1 MNFNKKLNFYLNE
14 LNCSPKDLSNKS
26 HISQAVISRYRNG
39 ERTPRIESIQLEK
52 IANAIFEISIDK
64 GVNYTKEEI
73 MNELKNSINVNEQF
87 DYTSFSNNLNTLIT
101 LLNINIR
108 EMSKHIIFDATH
120 ISRIRYGKSRPSEPI
135 EFSKKICNYIILKYN
150 EPEKREALLNIIG
163 ANSNISTNTDLFNFL
178 FKWLTSPN
186 NSNKKNYIND
196 FLDNLDKF
204 DLNDYIK
211 AIKFDKLK
219 VPNIPFYIIKS
230 KRYYGIEEMKNGELD
245 FFKATVLSKSKED
258 IFMCSDMPMEDMA
271 KDVEFGKKWMFAIAM
286 CLKKGLHLN
295 IIHNLDRPF
304 NEMMLGLE
312 SWLPIYMTGQVS
324 PFYLKEVK
332 NSIYHHFNYVSG
344 VAALTGECIK
354 NHHSNGMYY
363 LSSNS
368 KEIAYY
374 KEKAQ
379 FMLKN
384 ASPLMEIYREND
396 SIKFSFA
403 LQKNNSIDANRKRF
417 LNSLPLFTIDN
428 ELLIKILKRNK
439 ISKEDIKKILNYKN
453 ENEKCIN
460 EILETNIITDNI
472 YIPTKDEFNLE
483 PLSLSLEDIFYNK
496 KINYNYDEYILHL
509 KSTKNYQL
517 NNNHYKLITSSNKTF
532 KNISISIIENNSV
545 IISKSGDPIIHFII
559 KHPKLINAISNFT
572 PLVNEN

>member
-73 MNELKNSINVNEQF
+73 MNELKNSINANEQF

-108 EMSKHIIFDATH
+108 EMSKHIIFDASH

-135 EFSKKICNYIILKYN
+135 KFSKKICNYIILKYN

-178 FKWLTSPN
+178 FKWLTSAN

-271 KDVEFGKKWMFAIAM
+271 KDIEFGKKWMFAIAM

-545 IISKSGDPIIHFII
+545 VISKSGDPIIHFII

>member
-108 EMSKHIIFDATH
+108 EMSKHIIFDASH

-135 EFSKKICNYIILKYN
+135 EFSKKICNYIVLKYN
-150 EPEKREALLNIIG
+150 DPEKREALLNIIE

-178 FKWLTSPN
+178 FKWLTSAN